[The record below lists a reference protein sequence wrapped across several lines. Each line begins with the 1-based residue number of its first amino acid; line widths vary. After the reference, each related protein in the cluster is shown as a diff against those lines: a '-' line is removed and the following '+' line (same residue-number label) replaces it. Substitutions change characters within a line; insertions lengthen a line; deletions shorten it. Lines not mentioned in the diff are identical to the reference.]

1 MNSCRLWHW
10 QAMNERGDL
19 ITGSWLL
26 TDDQSVMAMMAERQY
41 LPLACKRGK
50 YYRAR
55 DWTPRQK
62 IALMHQLAT
71 LLKAGLTLSDGLC
84 LLSEGEKHAGW
95 RALLLALQEEVAQ
108 GTPFSRAL
116 AQWPMVFPP
125 LYAALMQVGELT
137 GQLDSC
143 CLQLANQQERQLR
156 LQKKV
161 ITALRYPL
169 FILLV
174 ALAVAFGMLLL
185 VLPEF
190 VAIYQSFNAP
200 LPGFTAAVLAI
211 SAGLQ
216 QLFFPLLGVTVS
228 IVFFWRYQRKRR
240 PGWQRNEQRCL
251 LRLPLLSQLW
261 RGSLL
266 SQIFTTLTL
275 TQQAG
280 LPLLHGL
287 QAVEQTL
294 TSLLWQEAIRQLQ
307 QRIAEGI
314 PLHLAIADSMLFTP
328 LCRQLIKVGE
338 EAGALDNLL
347 ARLAQWHENQTH
359 ELADSLAATL
369 EPVMMVITGSIVGT
383 LVIAMYLPIFNLGE
397 VLN

>member
-1 MNSCRLWHW
+1 MTSCRLWHW
-10 QAMNERGDL
+10 QAINERGEL

-26 TDDQSVMAMMAERQY
+26 TDDRPIMKLMAERQY

-55 DWTPRQK
+55 DWAPRQK
-62 IALMHQLAT
+62 IALMQQLAT
-71 LLKAGLTLSDGLC
+71 LLKAGLTLSAGLC

-95 RALLLALQEEVAQ
+95 RALLQALQEEVAQ
-108 GTPFSRAL
+108 GSSFSSAL
-116 AQWPMVFPP
+116 AQWPMIFPP

-143 CLQLANQQERQLR
+143 CLQLAHQQERQLR

-161 ITALRYPL
+161 MTALRYPL

-174 ALAVAFGMLLL
+174 ALAVAVAMLLL

-190 VAIYQSFNAP
+190 VAIYQTFNAP
-200 LPGFTAAVLAI
+200 LPAFTAAVLAF

-216 QLFFPLLGVTVS
+216 QRFLPLLGIA
-228 IVFFWRYQRKRR
+228 IVAIACWRYQRRRR

-294 TSLLWQEAIRQLQ
+294 TPLLWREAMQQLQ
-307 QRIAEGI
+307 QRVAQGM
-314 PLHLAIADSMLFTP
+314 PLHLAIADSTLFTP

-338 EAGALDNLL
+338 EAGALDHLL

-369 EPVMMVITGSIVGT
+369 EPVMMVITGAIVGT
-383 LVIAMYLPIFNLGE
+383 LVIAMYLPIFNLGA

>member
-1 MNSCRLWHW
+1 MANCRLWHW
-10 QAMNERGDL
+10 QAMNPQGE
-19 ITGSWLL
+19 IIMGSWLL
-26 TDDQSVMAMMAERQY
+26 PERQQIMAIMAQQSL
-41 LPLACKRGK
+41 LPLSCKRGR

-55 DWTPRQK
+55 DWKAQQK

-71 LLKAGLTLSDGLC
+71 LLKAGLTLSVGLR
-84 LLSEGEKHAGW
+84 LLSEGEPHAGW
-95 RALLLALQEEVAQ
+95 RVLLLALQEEVAQ
-108 GTPFSRAL
+108 GTPFSAAL
-116 AQWPMVFPP
+116 AKWPMIFPP

-137 GQLDSC
+137 GQLDRC
-143 CLQLANQQERQLR
+143 CSQLASQQERQLR
-156 LQKKV
+156 LQNKV
-161 ITALRYPL
+161 ITALRYPG

-174 ALAVAFGMLLL
+174 ALAVAVGMLLL

-190 VAIYQSFNAP
+190 VAIYHAFNAP
-200 LPGFTAAVLAI
+200 LPAFTAAVLAL

-216 QLFFPLLGVTVS
+216 RLFVPLVVALAGL
-228 IVFFWRYQRKRR
+228 FAAWRYLRKRQ
-240 PGWQRNEQRCL
+240 PGWQRHEQRCL
-251 LRLPLLSQLW
+251 LRIPLLATLW

-280 LPLLHGL
+280 LPLLQGL

-294 TSLLWQEAIRQLQ
+294 TPLLWRETVQQLQ
-307 QRIAEGI
+307 QRIANGTQ
-314 PLHLAIADSMLFTP
+314 LHQAIADSALFTP

-338 EAGALDNLL
+338 ESGSLDDLL

-359 ELADSLAATL
+359 ELADTLAATL
-369 EPVMMVITGSIVGT
+369 EPVMMIITGAIVGT

-397 VLN
+397 AIG